1 MCWRTSDNCG
11 DKIVENKKLDQDG
24 NIIEY
29 ESKKEVKKIGDGGHI
44 TLPKGLI
51 GKLVNIFY
59 KK

>member
-1 MCWRTSDNCG
+1 M
-11 DKIVENKKLDQDG
+11 ENKKLDQDG